1 MIENRSYTLG
11 ELKAILDKLNL
22 PVEVSL
28 FRKTNFS
35 NTNPKIFLIQSD
47 KNQYIGHFCLL
58 YFKDDTAYF
67 FDPSG
72 TRPLEIFKKYHL
84 DQELQDVSNFYNCL
98 ANYTIDY
105 NDHNYQTKNSQLCGI
120 MCIVRYYF
128 NDMDTDDFYNFI
140 KQIKTKY
147 GFQNMDETF
156 LNIINTLL
164 GRDSL

>member
-58 YFKDDTAYF
+58 YFKEDTAYF

-128 NDMDTDDFYNFI
+128 NDMDTDAFYNYIQTI
-140 KQIKTKY
+140 KKQY
-147 GFQNMDETF
+147 GFNSMDDTF
-156 LNIINTLL
+156 IGIINTFLVN
-164 GRDSL
+164 